1 MQTTGQVTNYVQI
14 EFPAIAENVEFARVA
29 MACFAS
35 QIDSFV
41 LEEIDDIRLL
51 TSEAVSNSI
60 IHGYP
65 DRPGMVRLKAAI
77 VDGALEIVVE
87 DKGRGIPDVQR
98 AMQPSFTTR
107 EDRLGMGFTIMEALA
122 DELEVHS
129 EDKKGTRVVIRKRPA
144 RSN

>member
-1 MQTTGQVTNYVQI
+1 MTNYVEI
-14 EFPAIAENVEFARVA
+14 EFPAVPENVEFARVA

-35 QIDSFV
+35 QINSFV

-65 DRPGMVRLKAAI
+65 GRPGIVRLRATIA
-77 VDGALEIVVE
+77 DGTLEMIVE
-87 DKGRGIPDVQR
+87 DEGRGIPDVKR
-98 AMQPSFTTR
+98 AMQPAFTTR

-122 DELEVHS
+122 DELEVYS
-129 EDKKGTRVVIRKRPA
+129 EENKGTRVVIRKRPA
-144 RSN
+144 RSA